1 MVTLKSKS
9 KEKILIYEE
18 SKTEEKEDIDA
29 TLEKAISKAIR
40 TKEAKKGLTEI
51 IARIIAELPVTTTY
65 VPTAATP
72 RASNKKK

>member
-18 SKTEEKEDIDA
+18 SKTEEEEDIDA

-40 TKEAKKGLTEI
+40 TKEAKKGLT
-51 IARIIAELPVTTTY
+51 
-65 VPTAATP
+65 
-72 RASNKKK
+72 